1 MSPPILEIIHM
12 KKAKSP
18 LMLEIPVPE
27 KSFPYLVGN
36 PKKEG
41 GVLTWVETPS
51 ARGTILS
58 WGQDCSVEDCIS
70 EMKKTIK
77 IRGTEEGWDLIHIY
91 TNTAEQRM
99 MSVGISET
107 RKVED
112 MVVPKDP
119 SLLGCII
126 IIGDKKYPLIHNPS
140 RGITFLSKSTGENPH
155 G

>member
-1 MSPPILEIIHM
+1 
-12 KKAKSP
+12 
-18 LMLEIPVPE
+18 MLEMPVPE

-41 GVLTWVETPS
+41 DLLTWVETAS
-51 ARGTILS
+51 TRGTVLS
-58 WGQDCSVEDCIS
+58 WGQECSIEDCIS
-70 EMKKTIK
+70 EMKKMIK
-77 IRGTEEGWDLIHIY
+77 SRGKKEDWNVIHIY

-99 MSVGISET
+99 MSLGISET

-126 IIGDKKYPLIHNPS
+126 IIGGKKYPLIHNPS
-140 RGITFLSKSTGENPH
+140 RGITFLSKTGENPH

>member
-1 MSPPILEIIHM
+1 MTLPIVEIIHM

-18 LMLEIPVPE
+18 LMLEMPVPE

-36 PKKEG
+36 PKKEDG
-41 GVLTWVETPS
+41 LLTWVEAPS
-51 ARGTILS
+51 VRGTVLS
-58 WGQDCSVEDCIS
+58 WGQNCSIEDCLS
-70 EMKKTIK
+70 EMKNMIK
-77 IRGTEEGWDLIHIY
+77 SRGKNEDWDVIHIY

-99 MSVGISET
+99 MSLGISET
-107 RKVED
+107 RKVD
-112 MVVPKDP
+112 DVVVPKDP

-140 RGITFLSKSTGENPH
+140 RGITFLSNKTGENPH